1 MSTAPAPG
9 AHTAEEIASQPRCWR
24 RAAELAATADGA
36 LPATGERVAVVGCG
50 TSWYMA
56 QSYAALREASGAGES
71 DAWPA
76 SGFPV
81 GRRYDRVVLLSR
93 SGTTTE
99 VRELAAALRG
109 TTATTAVV
117 ADAASPLV
125 GAVDHRVVLDHADE
139 RSVVQTRFATSAL
152 ALLRAGLGER
162 LDAAAADAER
172 AVAAGP
178 PEEAVAADQVTF
190 LGSGWCHG
198 LAQEAA
204 LKLREAAGVW
214 TEAYPA
220 MEYRHGP
227 ISVTEPGRAV
237 WVLGALPRGL
247 ASDVA
252 ATGGGL
258 IAGSDPHGAVR
269 EGAAAAGGEPLDPMA
284 DLVRVQLVALARAA
298 RSGLDADRPRHLSR
312 SVILG

>member
-1 MSTAPAPG
+1 MSTAPRTG
-9 AHTAEEIASQPRCWR
+9 SHTAAEIASQPHCWR
-24 RAAELAATADGA
+24 RAAELAGTVGAA

-50 TSWYMA
+50 TSWFMA
-56 QSYAALREASGAGES
+56 QSYAALREAAGAGES

-81 GRRYDRVVLLSR
+81 GRRYDRVVLISR

-109 TTATTAVV
+109 TVPTTAVV
-117 ADAASPLV
+117 ADPASPLT
-125 GAVDHRVVLDHADE
+125 GEVDEGVVLGHADE

-162 LDAAAADAER
+162 LDAAVADAER

-178 PEEAVAADQVTF
+178 PPGLAEARQITF

-204 LKLREAAGVW
+204 LKLREAAGAW
-214 TEAYPA
+214 SEAYPA

-227 ISVTEPGRAV
+227 ISIAEPGRAV
-237 WVLGALPRGL
+237 WVFGGLPVGL
-247 ASDVA
+247 AADVA
-252 ATGGGL
+252 ATGAEL
-258 IAGSDPHGAVR
+258 VAGSDPHGSTSA
-269 EGAAAAGGEPLDPMA
+269 GTPAAGGEPLDPMA
-284 DLVRVQLVALARAA
+284 DLVRAQLLALAVAER
-298 RSGLDADRPRHLSR
+298 RGLDADRPRHLTR
-312 SVILG
+312 AVVLP